1 MKYDKMFLDFT
12 DLLYISYSKKKNMLL
27 SGLIS
32 ITWLIQ
38 INILIDF
45 YDDGNGVFIV
55 HVLNEL

>member
-12 DLLYISYSKKKNMLL
+12 DLLYISYLKKKNMLL

-32 ITWLIQ
+32 ITWLIK

-45 YDDGNGVFIV
+45 YDDGNGVLCY
-55 HVLNEL
+55 HEL